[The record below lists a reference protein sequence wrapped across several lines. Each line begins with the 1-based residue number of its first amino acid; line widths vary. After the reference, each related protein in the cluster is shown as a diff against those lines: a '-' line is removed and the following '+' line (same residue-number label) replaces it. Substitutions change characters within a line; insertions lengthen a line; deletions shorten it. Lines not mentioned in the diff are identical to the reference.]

1 PRPAPT
7 LFSTT
12 NYTFG
17 LTNPGHLRSRPA
29 PAPNDRNK
37 MADPPIPSGN
47 NVGDPELLRR
57 VRARFQR
64 TRTNFRS
71 ISPRVRAHCTHQ
83 RRAKYR
89 RKCRSNSTVRDS
101 TPWADPAKFAR
112 VSPQCRNRLRR
123 HRTISGSELHP
134 AAVFAE
140 AVR

>member
-64 TRTNFRS
+64 GRTNLRS
-71 ISPRVRAHCTHQ
+71 ISPRVRAHRTHQ
-83 RRAKYR
+83 RHAEYR
-89 RKCRSNSTVRDS
+89 RKYRPDFLAPGS
-101 TPWADPAKFAR
+101 PLEGDPAKFVQA
-112 VSPQCRNRLRR
+112 SPQCRNPLRR
-123 HRTISGSELHP
+123 HR
-134 AAVFAE
+134 
-140 AVR
+140 